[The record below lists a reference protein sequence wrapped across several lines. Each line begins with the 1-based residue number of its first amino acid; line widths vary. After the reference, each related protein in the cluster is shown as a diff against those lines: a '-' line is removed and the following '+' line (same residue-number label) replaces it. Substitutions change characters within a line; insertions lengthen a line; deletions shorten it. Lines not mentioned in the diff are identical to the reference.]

1 MEIIRVRD
9 LDQLNQC
16 FVIRNKVF
24 VEEQKVPAD
33 LEIDEKDASPEAS
46 HHILIHVQGQPVAA
60 SRWYAYKPQTAKLQR
75 VAVLKEF
82 RGTGLGKELILAM
95 ENQAKDLG
103 FTSTIL
109 DGQCYAEP
117 FYQKLGYT
125 TISKEPF
132 YDAGILH
139 VRMEKFL

>member
-1 MEIIRVRD
+1 MEIIRVTHI
-9 LDQLNQC
+9 DQLMQC
-16 FVIRNKVF
+16 FDIRKKVF
-24 VEEQKVPAD
+24 VEEQKVPAN
-33 LEIDEKDASPEAS
+33 LEIDEKDESPEAC
-46 HHILIHVQGQPVAA
+46 HHILMLVDGQPVAA
-60 SRWYAYKPQTAKLQR
+60 SRWYAYRPQTAKLQR
-75 VAVLKEF
+75 VAVLKEY

-95 ENQAKDLG
+95 EQQAKELG
-103 FTSTIL
+103 FTSALL

-139 VRMEKFL
+139 VRMEKLF